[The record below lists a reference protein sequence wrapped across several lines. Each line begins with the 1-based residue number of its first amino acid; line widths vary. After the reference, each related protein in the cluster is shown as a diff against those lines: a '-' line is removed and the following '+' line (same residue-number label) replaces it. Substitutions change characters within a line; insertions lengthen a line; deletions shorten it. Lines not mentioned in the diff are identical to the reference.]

1 MTAVAKSS
9 VPAGGSVLVT
19 RHVEML
25 IGLPDR
31 PGGLGAVASRIGAV
45 GGDITSVT
53 IRARD
58 GGRAEDVF
66 HLDLPVIED
75 LDIVGL
81 LFAELAEVDGVRIV
95 AVVDRDDC
103 GACALSPS
111 VS

>member
-1 MTAVAKSS
+1 MAASARTRLPLDREVVA
-9 VPAGGSVLVT
+9 T
-19 RHVEML
+19 RHVEMM

-45 GGDITSVT
+45 GGDITSVA
-53 IRARD
+53 IRSRQA
-58 GGRAEDVF
+58 GRAEDLF
-66 HLDLPVIED
+66 HLDLPVIEG

-103 GACALSPS
+103 RSCDPAS
-111 VS
+111 

>member
-1 MTAVAKSS
+1 MTASAKTRLPLDREVVA
-9 VPAGGSVLVT
+9 T

-31 PGGLGAVASRIGAV
+31 PGGLGAVSSRIGAV

-53 IRARD
+53 IRSRER
-58 GGRAEDVF
+58 GRAEDVF
-66 HLDLPVIED
+66 HLDLPVIEG

-81 LFAELAEVDGVRIV
+81 MFAELAEVDGVRVV

-103 GACALSPS
+103 RTCNPS
-111 VS
+111 G